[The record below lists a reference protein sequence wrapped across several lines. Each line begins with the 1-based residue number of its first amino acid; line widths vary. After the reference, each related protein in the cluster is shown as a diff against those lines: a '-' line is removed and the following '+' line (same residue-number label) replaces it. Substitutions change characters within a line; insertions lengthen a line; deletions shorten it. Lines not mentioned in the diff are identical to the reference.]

1 MDLVFKSPMDTIWI
15 DIYCCPDVQM
25 WLRECYKMMEVV
37 VSEQS
42 ISPDS
47 AGVWHLSIDISSV
60 WVYSVKYSARWV
72 ENVFFPTLNY
82 KYILHQH

>member
-1 MDLVFKSPMDTIWI
+1 MARLAKCFKF
-15 DIYCCPDVQM
+15 
-25 WLRECYKMMEVV
+25 
-37 VSEQS
+37 VSVKV
-42 ISPDS
+42 II
-47 AGVWHLSIDISSV
+47 GDISSV

>member
-1 MDLVFKSPMDTIWI
+1 MNKYGMAWI
-15 DIYCCPDVQM
+15 AIPI
-25 WLRECYKMMEVV
+25 
-37 VSEQS
+37 S
-42 ISPDS
+42 ISEKKE
-47 AGVWHLSIDISSV
+47 HCLSYVMDISSV